1 MHKAVSTID
10 TQIAPL
16 KIVIVGHVD
25 HGKSTVVGRIFHDT
39 GTLADGRVEA
49 IEEMCKKRGM
59 PFEWAFVM
67 DSLQSERDQGITIDV
82 SQVFFNSSKRRYVLI
97 DAPGHHEFI
106 KNMVTGAAS
115 ADAAVLVIDAEHGV
129 REETRRHA
137 YLLHLLGLRRVVV
150 ALSKMD
156 LVDYSEAQYNEV
168 KSECVNYLSSIGL
181 DASAIEV
188 VPVSGRDGDNIV
200 NASTSMNWY
209 TGPKLLDCLDQFSA
223 PAPDT
228 DLPLRLPVQ
237 DVYKFDKRRIVAGR
251 IESGKLAI
259 GDALTFSPSN
269 KSAKIQSI
277 ELWNV
282 DHIPTSADA
291 GQSIGITL
299 DQQIFVERG
308 EVASHLTSPPCL
320 TNMFRAKLFWLG
332 RTPVTVG
339 CRYKLK
345 MNTASYVV
353 EVEKIEKVINV
364 EDLGEVTSNQVD
376 RYAVGEVIFRSRGL
390 MAVDAFTDNMNT
402 GRFVLVDNDD
412 IAGGGL
418 IDTDGFEDQR
428 QRVGSRSQ
436 NVETIEHGVKL
447 EQRWRVNG
455 HKSGIIWF
463 TGLPG
468 SGKSTLSFGLEKA
481 LFDNG
486 YHTYVLDG
494 ENIRQHLSEDLSF
507 SPEDRSENIRR
518 VGQSARLFANAGV
531 IAITSFISPY
541 RTDRDRVRALAP
553 NSFHEIYLNAPIE
566 ICEARDTSGA
576 YEKARRGEIQD
587 FTGITAPYEKPVAP
601 ELTID
606 TVNQSAEQSLE
617 QLIDYVRK
625 TFLR

>member
-1 MHKAVSTID
+1 
-10 TQIAPL
+10 

-25 HGKSTVVGRIFHDT
+25 HGKSTVVGRIFYDT
-39 GTLADGRVEA
+39 GTLPEGRVEA
-49 IEEMCKKRGM
+49 IRDMCKKRGM

-67 DSLQSERDQGITIDV
+67 DALQAERDQGITIDV

-156 LVDYSEAQYNEV
+156 LVDYSQDRYQEV
-168 KSECVNYLSSIGL
+168 KSECLDYLTNIGL
-181 DASAIEV
+181 DPAAIEV

-200 NASTSMNWY
+200 TRSTAMDWY
-209 TGPKLLDCLDQFSA
+209 TGPTLLEQLDHFSS
-223 PAPDT
+223 PAPD
-228 DLPLRLPVQ
+228 DELPLRLPVQ

-251 IESGKLAI
+251 IESGRLAV
-259 GDALTFSPSN
+259 GDELTFSPSN
-269 KSAKIQSI
+269 KSAKIKSI
-277 ELWNV
+277 ETWNS
-282 DHIPTSADA
+282 PTTETTAGA
-291 GQSIGITL
+291 GQSVGITL

-308 EVASHLTSPPCL
+308 EIASHVKSPPCL
-320 TNMFRAKLFWLG
+320 TNIFRAKLFWLG

-339 CRYKLK
+339 SRYRLKL
-345 MNTASYVV
+345 NTASYVV
-353 EVEKIEKVINV
+353 EVASIEKVINV
-364 EDLGEVTSNQVD
+364 EDLGETSAKQVG
-376 RYAVGEVIFRSRGL
+376 RYAVGEVIFKSRGL
-390 MAVDAFTDNMNT
+390 MAVDAFTENPHT

-418 IDTDGFEDQR
+418 IDMDGFPDQR
-428 QRVGSRSQ
+428 QRVGVRSS
-436 NVETIEHGVKL
+436 NIDTNAHGVNL
-447 EQRWRVNG
+447 DQRWHVNG
-455 HKSGIIWF
+455 HKSGIVWL

-468 SGKSTLSFGLEKA
+468 SGKTTLSFGLEKA

-486 YHTYVLDG
+486 YHAYVLDG

-518 VGQSARLFANAGV
+518 VGQSARLFAHAGM
-531 IAITSFISPY
+531 ISITAFISPY

-553 NSFHEIYLNAPIE
+553 NLFHEVYLDAPIDV
-566 ICEARDTSGA
+566 CEARDTSGS
-576 YEKARRGEIQD
+576 YQKARRGEITD
-587 FTGITAPYEKPVAP
+587 FTGVSAPYEKPVAP
-601 ELTID
+601 ELVID
-606 TVNQSAEQSLE
+606 TVNQSVEQSLE
-617 QLIDYVRK
+617 QLITYVRK
-625 TFLR
+625 AFSR

>member
-1 MHKAVSTID
+1 MNALTPID

-39 GTLADGRVEA
+39 GTLPDGRVEA
-49 IEEMCKKRGM
+49 IKAMCKKRGM

-67 DSLQSERDQGITIDV
+67 DALQAERDQGITIDV
-82 SQVFFNSSKRRYVLI
+82 SQVFFNSTQRRYVLI

-156 LVDYSEAQYNEV
+156 LVGYSQDRYEEV
-168 KSECVNYLSSIGL
+168 KTECLNYLASIGL
-181 DASAIEV
+181 DSSAIQV

-200 NASTSMNWY
+200 DKSSNMDWY
-209 TGPKLLDCLDQFSA
+209 AGLTLLECLDDFTA

-228 DLPLRLPVQ
+228 ALPLRLPVQ
-237 DVYKFDKRRIVAGR
+237 DVYKFDKRRIIAGR
-251 IESGKLAI
+251 IESGQLAV
-259 GDALTFSPSN
+259 GDELTFSPSN
-269 KSAKIQSI
+269 KTARVQSI
-277 ELWNV
+277 ESWNV
-282 DHIPTSADA
+282 DKLPTEASA

-299 DQQIFVERG
+299 DQQIFIERG
-308 EVASHLTSPPCL
+308 EVASHTVSPPL
-320 TNMFRAKLFWLG
+320 LMNTFRAKLFWLG
-332 RTPVTVG
+332 KTPLTVG
-339 CRYKLK
+339 SRYRLK
-345 MNTASYVV
+345 MNTADYVV
-353 EVEKIEKVINV
+353 EVERIEKVINV
-364 EDLGEVTSNQVD
+364 EDLGEADGDQVG
-376 RYAVGEVIFRSRGL
+376 RYAIGEVVFRSRGL
-390 MAVDAFTDNMNT
+390 MSVDAFTDNANT
-402 GRFVLVDNDD
+402 GRFVLVDSDD

-418 IDTDGFEDQR
+418 IDTEGFPDQR
-428 QRVGSRSQ
+428 RRTGARST
-436 NVETIEHGVKL
+436 NIDTIEHGINL
-447 EQRWRVNG
+447 EQRWQVNG
-455 HKSGIIWF
+455 HKSGIVWF

-468 SGKSTLSFGLEKA
+468 SGKTTLSFALEKA

-486 YHTYVLDG
+486 YQSYVLDG

-518 VGQSARLFANAGV
+518 VGQSARLFSSAGI
-531 IAITSFISPY
+531 IAITAFISPY
-541 RTDRDRVRALAP
+541 RADRDRVRALAP
-553 NSFHEIYLNAPIE
+553 NQFHEIYLDAPIE
-566 ICEARDTSGA
+566 VCEARDTSGSYA
-576 YEKARRGEIQD
+576 KARRGEIED
-587 FTGITAPYEKPVAP
+587 FTGISAPYEIPVAP

-606 TVNQSAEQSLE
+606 TVNLSVDQSLE

-625 TFLR
+625 TFSR

>member
-1 MHKAVSTID
+1 MNALTPIN

-39 GTLADGRVEA
+39 GTLPEGRVEA
-49 IEEMCKKRGM
+49 IKGMCKKRGM

-67 DSLQSERDQGITIDV
+67 DALQAERDQGITIDV
-82 SQVFFNSSKRRYVLI
+82 SQVFFNSTQRRYVLI

-156 LVDYSEAQYNEV
+156 LVAYSEARFDEV
-168 KSECVNYLSSIGL
+168 KTECLNYLSSIGL
-181 DASAIEV
+181 DSALIQV

-200 NASTSMNWY
+200 AKSSNMDWY
-209 TGPKLLDCLDQFSA
+209 TGLTLLDCLDGFSD

-228 DLPLRLPVQ
+228 ELPLRLPVQ
-237 DVYKFDKRRIVAGR
+237 DVYKFDKRRIIAGR
-251 IESGKLAI
+251 IESGQLTV
-259 GDALTFSPSN
+259 GDELTFSPSN
-269 KSAKIQSI
+269 KTAKVESI
-277 ELWNV
+277 EAWNV
-282 DHIPTSADA
+282 ESLPTAAGA

-299 DQQIFVERG
+299 DQQIFIERG
-308 EVASHLTSPPCL
+308 EVASHTVSPPL
-320 TNMFRAKLFWLG
+320 LMNTFRAKLFWLG
-332 RTPVTVG
+332 RQPLTIG
-339 CRYKLK
+339 GRYRLK
-345 MNTASYVV
+345 MNTADYVV
-353 EVEKIEKVINV
+353 EVESIEKVINV
-364 EDLGEVTSNQVD
+364 EDLGETSSDQVG
-376 RYAVGEVIFRSRGL
+376 RNAIGEVIFRSRGL
-390 MAVDAFTDNMNT
+390 MSVDAFTDNANT

-418 IDTDGFEDQR
+418 IDTEGFPDQR
-428 QRVGSRSQ
+428 RRTGARST
-436 NVETIEHGVKL
+436 NIDTIEHGIDL

-455 HKSGIIWF
+455 HKSGIVWF

-468 SGKSTLSFGLEKA
+468 SGKTTLSFALEKA

-486 YHTYVLDG
+486 YQSYVLDG

-507 SPEDRSENIRR
+507 SPEDRTENIRR
-518 VGQSARLFANAGV
+518 VGQSARLFANAGI
-531 IAITSFISPY
+531 IAITAFISPY

-553 NSFHEIYLNAPIE
+553 NQFHEIHLNAPIE
-566 ICEARDTSGA
+566 ICEARDTSGSYA
-576 YEKARRGEIQD
+576 KARRGEIAD
-587 FTGITAPYEKPVAP
+587 FTGVSAPYEKPVAP
-601 ELTID
+601 ELTLD
-606 TVNQSAEQSLE
+606 TVNQSVEQSLE
-617 QLIDYVRK
+617 QLLDYVRK
-625 TFLR
+625 AFSR